1 MVASRLRSPIGN
13 PWVGLLPAGLLML
26 GFFVLP
32 IIQVIGLSVFEAPET
47 AEAARSIGL
56 GNYVEFFT
64 NARYTDALL
73 RSILLALLVVI
84 FSTLIAYPL
93 AYFLVFIAKAKR
105 RALFLFLLIAP
116 FWTSFTIRA
125 FSWQLVLSD
134 NGLIAYGVKLLT
146 GLPVALGVLYTMAA
160 SVFGL
165 TLFGSMLTT
174 LMLFSVMI
182 TIDRRLIEASR
193 ALGAGPWATFIEVIL
208 PLSLPGWAVGAA
220 LTFII
225 SVGDYAV
232 PTLLGGG
239 FKPVLAQLM
248 LSVVKG
254 TYDLSMAAT
263 FAVVLMVLVVLGALP
278 LLLLVRRGVR
288 LQG

>member
-1 MVASRLRSPIGN
+1 MVTGHARSPIGN
-13 PWVGLLPAGLLML
+13 PWLGILPAILLML
-26 GFFVLP
+26 GFFLLP
-32 IIQVIGLSVFEAPET
+32 MIQIIGLSFFEASET
-47 AEAARSIGL
+47 ADAARRVGL

-64 NARYTDALL
+64 NARYTDALF
-73 RSILLALLVVI
+73 RSILLAMLVVL
-84 FSTLIAYPL
+84 FSSLIAFPL
-93 AYFLVFIAKAKR
+93 AYFLVFVAHAKR

-134 NGLIAYGVKLLT
+134 NGAIAYSIKLLT
-146 GLPVALGVLYTMAA
+146 GLQIALGMLYTMAA

-165 TLFGSMLTT
+165 TLFGSMLIT
-174 LMLFSVMI
+174 LMLFSVMV
-182 TIDRRLIEASR
+182 TIDKRLIEASR
-193 ALGAGPWATFIEVIL
+193 SLGAGPAATFAEVIL

-254 TYDLSMAAT
+254 TYDLAMAAT
-263 FAVVLMVLVVLGALP
+263 FAVILMVLVIIGALP
-278 LLLLVRRGVR
+278 LLFLVRRGVR

>member
-1 MVASRLRSPIGN
+1 MVTGHARSPIGN
-13 PWVGLLPAGLLML
+13 PWLGILPAILLML
-26 GFFVLP
+26 GFFLLP
-32 IIQVIGLSVFEAPET
+32 MIQIIGLSFFEASET
-47 AEAARSIGL
+47 ADAARRVGL
-56 GNYVEFFT
+56 GNYVEFFA
-64 NARYTDALL
+64 NARYTDALF
-73 RSILLALLVVI
+73 RSILLAMLVVL
-84 FSTLIAYPL
+84 FSSLIAFPL
-93 AYFLVFIAKAKR
+93 AYFLVFVAHAKR

-134 NGLIAYGVKLLT
+134 NGAIAYSIKLLT
-146 GLPVALGVLYTMAA
+146 GLQIALGMLYTMAA

-165 TLFGSMLTT
+165 TLFGSILIT
-174 LMLFSVMI
+174 LMLFSVMV
-182 TIDRRLIEASR
+182 TIDKRLIEASR
-193 ALGAGPWATFIEVIL
+193 SLGAGPASTFAEVIL

-254 TYDLSMAAT
+254 TYDLAMAAT
-263 FAVVLMVLVVLGALP
+263 FAVILMVLVIIGALP
-278 LLLLVRRGVR
+278 LLFLVRRGVR

>member
-1 MVASRLRSPIGN
+1 MVNGPARSPIGN
-13 PWVGLLPAGLLML
+13 PWIGILPAGLLML
-26 GFFVLP
+26 GFFLLP
-32 IIQVIGLSVFEAPET
+32 IIQVIGLSFFEAPET
-47 AEAARSIGL
+47 TDAARTLGL
-56 GNYVEFFT
+56 GNYVEFLT

-73 RSILLALLVVI
+73 RSVLLAVLVVL
-84 FSTLIAYPL
+84 FSSLIAFPL
-93 AYFLVFIAKAKR
+93 AYFLVFVADAKR

-134 NGLIAYGVKLLT
+134 NGLVAYGIKLLT
-146 GLPVALGVLYTMAA
+146 GFQVALGMLYTMAA

-165 TLFGSMLTT
+165 TLFGSMLIT
-174 LMLFSVMI
+174 LMLFSIMV
-182 TIDRRLIEASR
+182 TIDKRLTEASR
-193 ALGAGPWATFIEVIL
+193 SLGAGHWSTFTEVIL

-254 TYDLSMAAT
+254 TYDLAMAAT
-263 FAVVLMVLVVLGALP
+263 FAVVLMALVIIGAMP
-278 LLLLVRRGVR
+278 LILLIRRGVR

>member
-1 MVASRLRSPIGN
+1 MVNGHARSPIGN
-13 PWVGLLPAGLLML
+13 PWIGILPAGLLML
-26 GFFVLP
+26 GFFLLP
-32 IIQVIGLSVFEAPET
+32 IIQVIGLSFFEAPET
-47 AEAARSIGL
+47 ADVARTFGP

-84 FSTLIAYPL
+84 FSSLIAFPL
-93 AYFLVFIAKAKR
+93 AYFLVFVADARR

-134 NGLIAYGVKLLT
+134 NGLVAYGIKLLT
-146 GLPVALGVLYTMAA
+146 GFQVALGLLYTMAA

-165 TLFGSMLTT
+165 TLFGSMLIT
-174 LMLFSVMI
+174 LMLFSIMV
-182 TIDRRLIEASR
+182 TIDKRLIEASR
-193 ALGAGPWATFIEVIL
+193 SLGAGHWSTFTEVIL

-254 TYDLSMAAT
+254 TYDLAMAAT
-263 FAVVLMVLVVLGALP
+263 FAVVLMVLVIIGALP
-278 LLLLVRRGVR
+278 LLLLIRRGVR

>member
-1 MVASRLRSPIGN
+1 MVMGHARSPIGN
-13 PWVGLLPAGLLML
+13 PWIGILPAGFLML
-26 GFFVLP
+26 GFFLLP
-32 IIQVIGLSVFEAPET
+32 IIQVIGLSFFEAPET
-47 AEAARSIGL
+47 ANAARTLGL

-84 FSTLIAYPL
+84 FSSLIAFPL
-93 AYFLVFIAKAKR
+93 AYFLVFVADAKR

-116 FWTSFTIRA
+116 FWTSFAIRA

-134 NGLIAYGVKLLT
+134 NGLVAYGIKLLT
-146 GLPVALGVLYTMAA
+146 GLQVALGLLYTMAA

-165 TLFGSMLTT
+165 TLFGSMLIT
-174 LMLFSVMI
+174 LMLFSIMV
-182 TIDRRLIEASR
+182 TIDKRLTEASR
-193 ALGAGPWATFIEVIL
+193 SLGAGHWSTFTEVIL

-254 TYDLSMAAT
+254 TYDLAMAAT
-263 FAVVLMVLVVLGALP
+263 FAVVLMALVIIGALP
-278 LLLLVRRGVR
+278 LLFLIRRGVR

>member
-1 MVASRLRSPIGN
+1 MVTGNTRSPIGN
-13 PWVGLLPAGLLML
+13 PWAGILPAGLLML
-26 GFFVLP
+26 GFFVMP
-32 IIQVIGLSVFEAPET
+32 IIQVISLSFSEAPESVET
-47 AEAARSIGL
+47 ARTIGL

-73 RSILLALLVVI
+73 RSITLAFTVVVC
-84 FSTLIAYPL
+84 STLIAFPL
-93 AYFLVFIAKAKR
+93 AYFLVFVAGTKR

-134 NGLIAYGVKLLT
+134 NGLIAYCIKLLT
-146 GLPVALGVLYTMAA
+146 GFQVAFGVLYTMAA

-165 TLFGSMLTT
+165 TLFGSMLIT

-182 TIDRRLIEASR
+182 TIDKKLIEASR
-193 ALGAGPWATFIEVIL
+193 SLGAGHWATFVEVIL
-208 PLSLPGWAVGAA
+208 PLSLPGWAVGAV

-263 FAVVLMVLVVLGALP
+263 FAVILMTLVILGALP
-278 LLLLVRRGVR
+278 LLFLVRRGVR

>member
-1 MVASRLRSPIGN
+1 MGNARSPIGN
-13 PWVGLLPAGLLML
+13 PWIGVLPAGLLMI
-26 GFFVLP
+26 GFFLLP
-32 IIQVIGLSVFEAPET
+32 IIQVIGLSLFEAPES
-47 AEAARSIGL
+47 ADAARAFGL

-64 NARYTDALL
+64 NARYTDALF
-73 RSILLALLVVI
+73 RSILLASLVVV
-84 FSTLIAYPL
+84 FSSLIAFPL
-93 AYFLVFIAKAKR
+93 AYFLVFVANTQH

-134 NGLIAYGVKLLT
+134 NGIVAYVIKLAT
-146 GLPVALGVLYTMAA
+146 GLQIALGLLYTMAA

-165 TLFGSMLTT
+165 TLFGSMLIT
-174 LMLFSVMI
+174 LMLFSVMV
-182 TIDRRLIEASR
+182 TIDKRLTEASR
-193 ALGAGPWATFIEVIL
+193 SLGAGHWTTFTEVIL

-254 TYDLSMAAT
+254 TYDLAMAAT
-263 FAVVLMVLVVLGALP
+263 FAVVLMALVIIGALP
-278 LLLLVRRGVR
+278 LLLLIRRGVR